1 MQLSRRW
8 SVDVRTRIIG
18 VPLVAIVLALAGCS
32 AVRLSY
38 NNGAQL
44 AWWWLDD
51 HLDFPRE
58 RVDEAKAAIDRWFE
72 WHRRSQLTGYAALLA
87 QMSAQAAAPT
97 SAAATCRLW
106 AGWRERADVAIDRAL
121 VLAAELVPGL
131 DERQLQ
137 HLERRYAKNI
147 ERMRGEYLQADAPAR
162 QRAAFDRA
170 LERAEQ
176 VYGTLGEAQRKVL
189 AEGVAASPFDAEAW
203 LRERQQRQRDVVA
216 TLRRLV
222 DDPPGRARRLAAL
235 RTLAAG
241 YESSPDPA
249 YRAQQRRV
257 VDYNCE
263 LAARLHNATTP
274 AQRERARRTFE
285 GWEGDMRALLAA
297 PAVPGATLEM
307 P

>member
-1 MQLSRRW
+1 M
-8 SVDVRTRIIG
+8 RTRIIG
-18 VPLVAIVLALAGCS
+18 VPLVALVLALAGCS
-32 AVRLSY
+32 ALRLGY

-51 HLDFPRE
+51 YLDVPRE
-58 RVDEAKAAIDRWFE
+58 RVDAAKAAIDRWFE
-72 WHRRSQLTGYAALLA
+72 WHRRTQLAGYAALLA
-87 QMSAQAAAPT
+87 AMSAQAGAPT

-106 AGWRERADVAIDRAL
+106 TEWRERTDVAVDRAL
-121 VLAAELVPGL
+121 LLAADLVPGL

-147 ERMRGEYLQADAPAR
+147 ERMRGEYLQPDAPAR

-203 LRERQQRQRDVVA
+203 LSERQQRQRDVVA

-235 RTLAAG
+235 RALAER
-241 YESSPDPA
+241 YDSSPDPE
-249 YRAQQRRV
+249 YRARQQRV
-257 VDYNCE
+257 VEHNCA

-274 AQRERARRTFE
+274 AQRARAQRTFE
-285 GWEGDMRALLAA
+285 GWEGDMRALLAP
-297 PAVPGATLEM
+297 PAVPGATFEM